1 MNDVN
6 GEIAQAIHS
15 VWDRQLSAQQPA
27 AVIPERHPL
36 RAVS

>member
-6 GEIAQAIHS
+6 GEIAQAIRS
-15 VWDRQLSAQQPA
+15 VWERQ
-27 AVIPERHPL
+27 PEVQRASSPPELL